1 MKYSNVD
8 QWKSRM
14 RVLAKE
20 KGIDVQQMQQR
31 YVLEEFARKIGKS
44 KYKDS
49 IVFKGG
55 FVVSALLGIDER
67 KTRDIDFTFSST
79 IYSIGQIEEVLKE
92 IVSTEI
98 DAFFDYEIV
107 CISEEQLDD
116 YYSGFSCMIT
126 AVREKTR
133 LYLKVNVSN
142 NTLIYPESIEMQL
155 HSFIDEETIDVM
167 TYPIE
172 NIIAEKYETTL
183 DRGIFN
189 SRMRDLFDIYYLF
202 TNNHHLI
209 DDTLLVKT
217 IIAVSNDRNTYSN
230 LLDVDEILKEL
241 LESRIFRANFE
252 SYKRNNYVYKEETL
266 EDIFYVFRKINDL
279 IQLELESK

>member
-155 HSFIDEETIDVM
+155 HSFIDDETIDVM